1 MALFD
6 WLEVVQFTTGGW
18 RCALTIPG
26 EQCVMAFGV
35 VMMLQWSADN
45 LDILRVRAYHDSI
58 APFSVTPA

>member
-18 RCALTIPG
+18 RCALTMPG

-45 LDILRVRAYHDSI
+45 LDMQPLDVSLY
-58 APFSVTPA
+58 VNLC